1 MDVRLNQAGPI
12 HLIAHRGNARDCP
25 ENTIPAFASALSLG
39 VRHLELD
46 VHLSSDGVPVVIHDH
61 RLQRTTGRSGTVF
74 DLPAQ
79 QLLQIDAHEP
89 QRFGERFRGTRIP
102 LLRDVL
108 ALLEGRPE
116 VTLFV
121 EIKRASLAHFGHE
134 QVLARV
140 LEVLYP
146 ARAQC
151 VVISFDLAAI
161 YRARQLAGVPVGWVL
176 TDYDAH
182 ARLKYEALQP
192 EFLFCDHTRLPARGA
207 LWRGPW
213 RWAVYEVDS
222 LPLALSLAARG
233 AHYIETM
240 AVYPMTEALQAA
252 QAGAAHSSPA
262 P

>member
-1 MDVRLNQAGPI
+1 MDVRLSQPGPI

-25 ENTIPAFASALSLG
+25 ENTIPAFTSALSLG
-39 VRHLELD
+39 LRYLELD
-46 VHLSSDGVPVVIHDH
+46 VHLSSDGVPVVSHDH
-61 RLQRTTGRSGTVF
+61 QLQRTTGRSGLVF
-74 DLPAQ
+74 DLSAE
-79 QLLQIDAHEP
+79 QLAQIDAHEP

-102 LLRDVL
+102 LLQEVL

-134 QVLARV
+134 QVVARV
-140 LEVLYP
+140 LEALYP
-146 ARAQC
+146 MRSQC

-161 YRARQLAGVPVGWVL
+161 YRIRQLGGLAVGWVL

-213 RWAVYEVDS
+213 RWAIYEVDS

-233 AHYIETM
+233 IHYIETM

-252 QAGAAHSSPA
+252 QAGAAQGT
-262 P
+262 